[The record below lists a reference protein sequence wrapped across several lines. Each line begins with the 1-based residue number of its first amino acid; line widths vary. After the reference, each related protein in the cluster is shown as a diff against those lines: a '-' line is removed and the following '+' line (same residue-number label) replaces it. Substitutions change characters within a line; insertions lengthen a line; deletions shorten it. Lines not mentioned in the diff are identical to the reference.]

1 MTGGL
6 NCKQGSGVDM
16 TFREKI
22 ADWISG
28 GALSKARGEAEHFG
42 SEAYAA
48 LGVIER
54 NHEAYKS
61 LKALKDAEYLGGL
74 AATEAL
80 VNITAMET
88 PKAAHAAK
96 KMAAVANKALGKID
110 DPVKV
115 AP

>member
-1 MTGGL
+1 
-6 NCKQGSGVDM
+6 M

-28 GALSKARGEAEHFG
+28 GALSEARQEAKHFG
-42 SEAYAA
+42 DEAYSA

-61 LKALKDAEYLGGL
+61 LKAVKDAEYLGRL
-74 AATEAL
+74 NAIEAL
-80 VNITAMET
+80 VKISAMET
-88 PKAAHAAK
+88 PSAAHAAK
-96 KMAAVANKALGKID
+96 KMAAVANKALGKTN
-110 DPVKV
+110 DPVRL